1 MKFQGTAGAKKA
13 PKTPSFAAV
22 SAAPFWLRRATR
34 VCAGSRRRNR
44 LRGLAQGLP
53 ALSDP
58 DHDVAHRLAGF
69 DRFMRRHDGA
79 EIEALRHVV
88 EELAALEHARN

>member
-1 MKFQGTAGAKKA
+1 MFVPVFVAGTG
-13 PKTPSFAAV
+13 
-22 SAAPFWLRRATR
+22 LRD
-34 VCAGSRRRNR
+34 
-44 LRGLAQGLP
+44 LAQGSR
-53 ALSDP
+53 ALSDS

-88 EELAALEHARN
+88 DELAALEQARDFGGRAGEPKWGCGGGRK